1 MTTANAPYP
10 NYNGIPY
17 NRAFFSSS
25 TTSTSQSYG
34 NIISGTALTPAVG
47 TWTHLTANNAFTVLT
62 LSAGTWILNYDLRL
76 SCNVQFTPSSVDIF
90 IFKVLEPTVRYAC
103 QAINLPPIGGFTY
116 SGSCILKLSAITT
129 DLNVAVVVN
138 STALN
143 NTGSTGISGSLYKFT
158 IGNANEVA
166 NFTAI
171 KIA

>member
-25 TTSTSQSYG
+25 TTTGLSQG
-34 NIISGTALTPAVG
+34 TLISSPALIQTVG
-47 TWTHLTANNAFTVLT
+47 SWTHLSANPAFTVLT

-76 SCNVQFTPSSVDIF
+76 SCNVQFTPTAVDTF
-90 IFKVLEPTVRYAC
+90 IYKVLEPTVRYAC
-103 QAINLPPIGGFTY
+103 QAINNPLIGGFTY
-116 SGSCILKLSAITT
+116 SGSCILKLTATTT

-143 NTGSTGISGSLYKFT
+143 NTGSTGISGNTYKFT

-171 KIA
+171 RIA